1 MKQKLLAICLFLL
14 SLQSGLRL
22 LAQEEFVEPPAKFI
36 TRFTFTQ
43 LYGGVILLKGT
54 FANYPDS
61 LNFIFDT
68 GSGGISLDSTTA
80 DYFKVKGVPSEKTI
94 RGIAGMRKVSF
105 LYNQKL
111 HLPGLTVDS
120 LNFHINDYEILTN
133 VYGERIDG
141 IIGYSVLSRY
151 IIKLD
156 YDSSIISFYSKGYMK
171 YPRGGYLLR
180 PVITTLPVQAAKV
193 RDNKTIFSRFLF
205 DMGAGL
211 CLMLSSD
218 FARDS
223 AIISPKRK
231 LYAKEAEG
239 LGGKV
244 DMHATVVKEVK
255 VGPYKFRN
263 VPVYIFD
270 DAYNVTSYPYLG
282 GILGNDLLRR
292 FNIILNYERRDIYIT
307 PNSHFTE
314 QFDYAYSGIELYNIN
329 GLIVIGDVAEGSPAQ
344 KAGLLEGDIVVGINK
359 AFDQNLSHYK
369 AAMQVPGEKIKV
381 VIRRND
387 KLMEINFK
395 VKTIL

>member
-1 MKQKLLAICLFLL
+1 MKQFLLAFFLL
-14 SLQSGLRL
+14 LALLQGNAPL
-22 LAQEEFVEPPAKFI
+22 LAQEEFVEPPAKLI
-36 TRFTFTQ
+36 TRFHFTQ
-43 LYGGVILLKGT
+43 LYGGVILLRGT
-54 FANYPDS
+54 FANYADS
-61 LNFIFDT
+61 LNFILDT

-80 DYFKVKGVPSEKTI
+80 AYFKVVKIPSEKTI

-105 LYNQKL
+105 VYNQKL

-141 IIGYSVLSRY
+141 IIGYSVLNRY
-151 IIKLD
+151 IVKLD
-156 YDSSIISFYSKGYMK
+156 YDSSVISFYSKGYLK

-180 PVITTLPVQAAKV
+180 PIITTLPVQVARVK
-193 RDNKTIFSRFLF
+193 DSKTITSRFLF

-218 FARDS
+218 FVKDS
-223 AIISPKRK
+223 SFISSKRK
-231 LYAKEAEG
+231 MFVKEAEG

-244 DMHATVVKEVK
+244 DMRASVVKEVK
-255 VGPYKFRN
+255 IGPYKFRN

-292 FNIILNYERRDIYIT
+292 FNIILNYERKDIYIT

-314 QFDYAYSGIELYNIN
+314 QFDYAYTGIELYNIN
-329 GLIVIGDVAEGSPAQ
+329 GLILIGDVAVGSPAE
-344 KAGLLEGDIVVGINK
+344 KAGLKEGDIVVGVNK

-369 AAMQVPGEKIKV
+369 AALQVPGEKIKV

-387 KLMEINFK
+387 QLLEITFK
-395 VKTIL
+395 VKSIL

>member
-1 MKQKLLAICLFLL
+1 MKRLLPAALLLFVF
-14 SLQSGLRL
+14 LQNNVSL
-22 LAQEEFVEPPAKFI
+22 LAQEEFIEPAKVI
-36 TRFTFTQ
+36 TRFYFRQ

-61 LNFIFDT
+61 LNFILDT

-80 DYFKVKGVPSEKTI
+80 DYFKVKGVPSDKTI

-105 LYNQKL
+105 LYNQRL
-111 HLPGLTVDS
+111 HLPGLSIDS
-120 LNFHINDYEILTN
+120 LNFHINNYDILTT

-151 IIKLD
+151 IVKLD
-156 YDSSIISFYSKGYMK
+156 YDSSIVTFYSKGYLK

-180 PVITTLPVQAAKV
+180 PIITTLPVQTARIK
-193 RDNKTIFSRFLF
+193 DSKTITSRFLF

-218 FARDS
+218 FLKDS
-223 AIISPKRK
+223 SLLSSKRK

-244 DMHATVVKEVK
+244 DMHATVIKEVK

-270 DAYNVTSYPYLG
+270 DIYNVTSYPYLG

-307 PNSHFTE
+307 PNSHFNE
-314 QFDYAYSGIELYNIN
+314 QFDYAYTGIELYNLN
-329 GLIVIGDVAEGSPAQ
+329 GLIIIGDVAIGSPAE
-344 KAGLLEGDIVVGINK
+344 KAGLKEGDIVVGVNK
-359 AFDQNLSHYK
+359 TFDQNLSHYK
-369 AAMQVPGEKIKV
+369 AAMQTPGERIKL

-387 KLMEINFK
+387 TLMEFSFK
-395 VKTIL
+395 VKSIL